1 MSDRGRITVEAYTE
15 KATELFA
22 LPETALRL
30 QELLND
36 DRSSLSDVA
45 DVVSIDPNLTTM
57 LLKVAN
63 SAFYNFPSSIDTV
76 SRAIN
81 VIGSEAVFNLA
92 LASSAVDCFQNTPK
106 NVIDLELFWRHSVDT
121 ALICKELGQQ
131 IRSKNKERLFVI
143 GLLHNLGELV
153 CATETPDL
161 AQACAQDNPTI
172 PPWTRQKNTLGF
184 TYAELSMALLKAWKL
199 PPEIYNTVGNQHTPE
214 QSSFPVEAGL
224 LYLSTRLALSLSV
237 EQHFEEEDRL
247 TLELA
252 NRLGLSTEHIQE
264 AIEYANLEAINI
276 LSILNPLAGAI
287 F

>member
-1 MSDRGRITVEAYTE
+1 MSVSGKVGVNDYIDQA
-15 KATELFA
+15 KELFA
-22 LPETALRL
+22 LPETAIRL

-45 DVVSIDPNLTTM
+45 DVVSIDPNLTSM

-106 NVIDLELFWRHSVDT
+106 DVIDLELFWRHSVDT

-131 IRSKNKERLFVI
+131 IKSRNKERLFVI
-143 GLLHNLGELV
+143 GLLHNLGELI
-153 CATETPDL
+153 CATETPERAKECTL
-161 AQACAQDNPTI
+161 ISESVA
-172 PPWTRQKNTLGF
+172 PWALQKEVLGF

-199 PPEIYNTVGNQHTPE
+199 PPEIYNTVGHQHSPDE
-214 QSSFPVEAGL
+214 SSFPVEAGL
-224 LYLSTRLALSLSV
+224 LFLSTRLAFNLSLNHQYDGDDQYSV
-237 EQHFEEEDRL
+237 E
-247 TLELA
+247 LA
-252 NRLGLSTEHIQE
+252 AKLGLTADHIQE